1 MKTDKI
7 GRSLYFTSKVKTETF
22 RFQLLMEKVRF
33 LVYFIARTDQIKE
46 QRDIEFKDEPA
57 VNLKTVDSDSYSDE
71 DEHKKSS
78 PTLKLEK
85 NALKVNV
92 KQVPAKSQKS
102 GGGNNSMML
111 NNPMERRNKY
121 LREDNVPTDED

>member
-1 MKTDKI
+1 
-7 GRSLYFTSKVKTETF
+7 
-22 RFQLLMEKVRF
+22 
-33 LVYFIARTDQIKE
+33 
-46 QRDIEFKDEPA
+46 
-57 VNLKTVDSDSYSDE
+57 LKTVDSDSYTDE

-92 KQVPAKSQKS
+92 KQVPAKSQKR